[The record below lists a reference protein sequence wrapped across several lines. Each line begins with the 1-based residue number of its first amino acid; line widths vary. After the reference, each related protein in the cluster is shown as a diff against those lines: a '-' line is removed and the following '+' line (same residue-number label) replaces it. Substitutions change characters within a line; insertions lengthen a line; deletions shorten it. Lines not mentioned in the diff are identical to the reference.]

1 MLKEKT
7 FIAWYMYEGEED
19 YTIIK
24 AIDED
29 EARRRFYSS
38 HENLTD
44 LHEVKDNEAYLAFI

>member
-1 MLKEKT
+1 
-7 FIAWYMYEGEED
+7 MYEGEEN

-24 AIDED
+24 AVDED

-44 LHEVKDNEAYLAFI
+44 LHEIKDNETYLAFI